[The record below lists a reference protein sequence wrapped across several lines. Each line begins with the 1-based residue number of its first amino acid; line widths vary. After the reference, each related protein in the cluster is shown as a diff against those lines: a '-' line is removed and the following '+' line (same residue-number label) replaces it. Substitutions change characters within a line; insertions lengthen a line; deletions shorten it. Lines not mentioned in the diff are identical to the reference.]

1 MILVDTSFFFPL
13 FNQADPD
20 HGRVADAMLSFRGK
34 KTSDLLL
41 TTNHIVFET
50 VTLARARLTHDY
62 AVRVSRALLSQTV
75 ARIHWATEDDQRE
88 ALAYLARHGDK
99 KYSAVDCLSFV
110 VMDKFGITEAW
121 TLDSDFSHRFTA
133 RPGPR

>member
-1 MILVDTSFFFPL
+1 
-13 FNQADPD
+13 
-20 HGRVADAMLSFRGK
+20 MLSFRGK

-50 VTLARARLTHDY
+50 VTPARARLTHDY
-62 AVRVSRALLSQTV
+62 AVQVSQALLTQTV

-88 ALAYLARHGDK
+88 ALAYLARHHDK

-110 VMDKFGITEAW
+110 VMDKFGITEAL